1 MNFDK
6 LIQRLEE
13 GTSPL
18 RRLYHYT
25 DLVKIAKIVS
35 QNKFELTFAK
45 GADAGKDKN
54 FKRNF
59 YLSCSTIARGR
70 YGTGSEG
77 RYYGENFQ
85 ALIELDASKI
95 SDNYKI
101 IPVDY
106 WSWPEQDRSDKSRID
121 ETEDRIVAR
130 NPSIPN
136 AKKYIIAVHVFI
148 PKPKEKE
155 SEWDITRKKSY
166 TEAINRIAHSGVDY
180 YLYDDIRYFTLLRRE
195 KAHKL
200 ESDTHQYELRH
211 DYPGDR
217 EDYYAREAKRLSDAV
232 DWLIDPTANID
243 EKNRERFERQ
253 WNWRDL
259 YSTIDSDIHSDKS
272 NFRPEIRKS
281 IHKLSEY
288 QRKYNKSLQ
297 DIVKDAFERSRE
309 RY

>member
-1 MNFDK
+1 MKFDD
-6 LIQRLEE
+6 LIQRLNE

-25 DLVKIAKIVS
+25 DLTRVAKIVS
-35 QNKFELTFAK
+35 QNKFELTYAK
-45 GADAGKDKN
+45 GADSGKYKN

-77 RYYGENFQ
+77 RYYDGNFQ
-85 ALIELDASKI
+85 SIIELDASKV

-106 WSWPEQDRSDKSRID
+106 WNYPDQDRSGSSRID

-136 AKKYIIAVHVFI
+136 AKKYIIAVHIFI

-155 SEWDITRKKSY
+155 DEGDKKRRVMY
-166 TEAINRIAHSGVDY
+166 TDSINQIAQSGVDY
-180 YLYDDIRYFTLLRRE
+180 YLYDDIKYFTLLRRE

-200 ESDTHQYELRH
+200 EGNHQYELQH
-211 DYPGDR
+211 DYTRER
-217 EDYYAREAKRLSDAV
+217 EDYYAREDKRLSDTV
-232 DWLIDPTANID
+232 NWLIDPNADID
-243 EKNRERFERQ
+243 EKNRDRLEGQ
-253 WNWRDL
+253 WSWKDL
-259 YSTIDSDIHSDKS
+259 YSTIDTDIHSDKA
-272 NFRPEIRKS
+272 NMRPAIRKI

-288 QRKYNKSLQ
+288 QRKYNKSLK
-297 DIVKDAFERSRE
+297 DIAEDAFYRNRE